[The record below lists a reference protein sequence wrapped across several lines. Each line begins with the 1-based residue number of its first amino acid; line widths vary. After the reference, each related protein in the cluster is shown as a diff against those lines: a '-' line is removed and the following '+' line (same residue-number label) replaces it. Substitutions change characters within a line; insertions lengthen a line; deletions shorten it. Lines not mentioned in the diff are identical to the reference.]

1 MTYRLAVVLGGRKSN
16 QHVVALLAVG
26 AVLATVAMLNDVLRR
41 EDHASPEKKGEEGA
55 TLQNKVARWRK
66 PDFKIVCVWPFGLEG
81 L

>member
-41 EDHASPEKKGEEGA
+41 EDHASPEKKGA
-55 TLQNKVARWRK
+55 TLQNKVAKWRK
-66 PDFKIVCVWPFGLEG
+66 PDFKRL
-81 L
+81 